1 MIQQLFKGRF
11 SLLTMVFVAL
21 LALAGCQSKP
31 QGLTPEQIALLQ
43 SQGFKL
49 TDNGWEFGLSDKVLF
64 GNNIGKLNPESTE
77 TVQKMGRALLSVGIT
92 KFRLD
97 GHTDNYGE
105 DSYND
110 QLSLR
115 RADAVADLLASVG
128 IPRANIETRG
138 MGKRDP
144 VADNRTLQRPRGKP
158 PRRDRRHAISHQ
170 YAPLSA
176 HKRLYLAIA
185 ERCLGSE
192 IETGYTHA
200 ARHPINTDIE
210 RLRATWL
217 NTSIPCTA
225 SARSYR
231 RSVIF

>member
-11 SLLTMVFVAL
+11 SLLTMMFIAL

-64 GNNIGKLNPESTE
+64 GNNVGKLNPESTD
-77 TVQKMGRALLSVGIT
+77 TVQKMGRALMSVGIT

-115 RADAVADLLASVG
+115 RANAVADLLASVG

-144 VADNRTLQRPRGKP
+144 VADNRTSSGRAEN
-158 PRRDRRHAISHQ
+158 RRVAIVVT
-170 YAPLSA
+170 P
-176 HKRLYLAIA
+176 
-185 ERCLGSE
+185 
-192 IETGYTHA
+192 
-200 ARHPINTDIE
+200 
-210 RLRATWL
+210 
-217 NTSIPCTA
+217 
-225 SARSYR
+225 
-231 RSVIF
+231 

>member
-11 SLLTMVFVAL
+11 SLLAMAFVAL

-31 QGLTPEQIALLQ
+31 QGLTPEQVALLQ

-138 MGKRDP
+138 MGQLIDEARRQRFRRRQRRVALDKVVHLGEPRLAKILCQLAVFQVRIKRII
-144 VADNRTLQRPRGKP
+144 TQ
-158 PRRDRRHAISHQ
+158 RRHQLRHHVHLIAV
-170 YAPLSA
+170 P
-176 HKRLYLAIA
+176 RLFDLLVA
-185 ERCLGSE
+185 L
-192 IETGYTHA
+192 T
-200 ARHPINTDIE
+200 
-210 RLRATWL
+210 LR
-217 NTSIPCTA
+217 IQ
-225 SARSYR
+225 RIRQR
-231 RSVIF
+231 RA

>member
-1 MIQQLFKGRF
+1 
-11 SLLTMVFVAL
+11 MVFVAL

-110 QLSLR
+110 QLSCAAPMR
-115 RADAVADLLASVG
+115 WPICWPASAFHAPISKPAAWASA
-128 IPRANIETRG
+128 IPLPTTAPPAAARKTAASRSSS
-138 MGKRDP
+138 RH
-144 VADNRTLQRPRGKP
+144 KP
-158 PRRDRRHAISHQ
+158 PICAFIG
-170 YAPLSA
+170 A
-176 HKRLYLAIA
+176 
-185 ERCLGSE
+185 
-192 IETGYTHA
+192 
-200 ARHPINTDIE
+200 
-210 RLRATWL
+210 
-217 NTSIPCTA
+217 
-225 SARSYR
+225 
-231 RSVIF
+231 

>member
-110 QLSLR
+110 QLPAPR
-115 RADAVADLLASVG
+115 RCGGRSAGQRRHSTRQYRN
-128 IPRANIETRG
+128 PRHGQARS
-138 MGKRDP
+138 RCRQP
-144 VADNRTLQRPRGKP
+144 HLQRPRGKP

-210 RLRATWL
+210 A
-217 NTSIPCTA
+217 
-225 SARSYR
+225 
-231 RSVIF
+231 

>member
-92 KFRLD
+92 KFRL
-97 GHTDNYGE
+97 T
-105 DSYND
+105 
-110 QLSLR
+110 
-115 RADAVADLLASVG
+115 
-128 IPRANIETRG
+128 
-138 MGKRDP
+138 
-144 VADNRTLQRPRGKP
+144 
-158 PRRDRRHAISHQ
+158 AILTTTAKTAITISSPCA
-170 YAPLSA
+170 APM
-176 HKRLYLAIA
+176 RW
-185 ERCLGSE
+185 
-192 IETGYTHA
+192 
-200 ARHPINTDIE
+200 PIC
-210 RLRATWL
+210 W
-217 NTSIPCTA
+217 PA
-225 SARSYR
+225 SAFRAPISKPAAWASAIR
-231 RSVIF
+231 CR

>member
-11 SLLTMVFVAL
+11 SLLAMAFVAL

-31 QGLTPEQIALLQ
+31 QGLTPEQVALLQ

-138 MGKRDP
+138 
-144 VADNRTLQRPRGKP
+144 TQ
-158 PRRDRRHAISHQ
+158 ISTID
-170 YAPLSA
+170 S
-176 HKRLYLAIA
+176 AIA
-185 ERCLGSE
+185 YPFNTVEEEVYRHDGSQVKNV
-192 IETGYTHA
+192 YF
-200 ARHPINTDIE
+200 D
-210 RLRATWL
+210 
-217 NTSIPCTA
+217 
-225 SARSYR
+225 
-231 RSVIF
+231 